1 MDRHRIKYTAGRE
14 IDTEKWNQGIRKAF
28 NGNIFAYAWYLDV
41 ISPGW
46 NALVSDDYRMVM
58 PLPEG
63 TFMQRPALIHPF
75 FSGPLGIYS
84 SEILSPGVV
93 ASFVKR
99 IPPKYCTIRLKLN
112 KYNKLAQTEAL
123 TCKNTAGYD
132 MDLISSY
139 NKIKAG
145 YDPEINRQLKQ
156 SRASNLS
163 FLSGVRPNDLIMLY
177 QQYKNNIPLL
187 KPDQVNTLRQLIAII
202 LRYNMGEIVAVYDRH
217 NNLCA
222 ASLFTYSHEK
232 ATCVFF
238 AGAPAGDKNYAFS
251 FMLDSFIREHS
262 GKGIILE
269 LLNEAMYG
277 KQAIIEGMK
286 FKAHKNIELE
296 KNTLPWHLKLMSKL

>member
-1 MDRHRIKYTAGRE
+1 MDRHRIKYIAGRE
-14 IDTEKWNQGIRKAF
+14 IETEKWNQSIRQAF
-28 NGNIFAYAWYLDV
+28 NGNIFAYGWYLDV

-63 TFMQRPALIHPF
+63 TFMNRPALIHPV

-93 ASFVKR
+93 TSFVKR
-99 IPPKYCTIRLKLN
+99 IPPKYYTIKLKLN
-112 KYNKLAQTEAL
+112 KYNKLAQTESI
-123 TCKNTAGYD
+123 TCTNTAGFD

-139 NKIKAG
+139 EKLKAG
-145 YDPEINRQLKQ
+145 YNPEVTRQLKR
-156 SRASNLS
+156 SRAANLS

-177 QQYKNNIPLL
+177 QQHKTNTPLL
-187 KPDQVNTLRQLIAII
+187 SPPMVNTLRQLVAII
-202 LRYNMGEIVAVYDRH
+202 LRYNMGEIRAVYDGH

-222 ASLFTYSHEK
+222 AGLFTYSHEK

-238 AGAPAGDKNYAFS
+238 AGTPAGEENYAFS
-251 FMLDSFIREHS
+251 FLLDSFIREHS

-269 LLNEAMYG
+269 LLNEVVND
-277 KQAIIEGMK
+277 KKEIIEGMK
-286 FKAHKNIELE
+286 FKTHRNIELT
-296 KNTLPWHLKLMSKL
+296 KNTLPWHLKLLSKL